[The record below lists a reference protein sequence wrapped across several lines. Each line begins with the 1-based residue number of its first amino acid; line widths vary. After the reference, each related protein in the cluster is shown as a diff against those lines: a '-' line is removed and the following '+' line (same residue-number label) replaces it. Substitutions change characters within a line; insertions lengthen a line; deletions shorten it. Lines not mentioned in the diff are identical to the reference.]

1 MSLETERLLVQS
13 KINNLKTQVES
24 KKMEGEMFVIQMRDI
39 LSPILEFDEIETER
53 AELAMQHIVR
63 LQKEIKQIAGD
74 IKSLNRKLGQ

>member
-53 AELAMQHIVR
+53 AELAMQNIVR
-63 LQKEIKQIAGD
+63 LQKEIKEIAGD

>member
-13 KINNLKTQVES
+13 KINNLKKQVES

-63 LQKEIKQIAGD
+63 LQKEIKEIEGD
-74 IKSLNRKLGQ
+74 IKTLNRKLGL

>member
-63 LQKEIKQIAGD
+63 LQKEIKEIAGD